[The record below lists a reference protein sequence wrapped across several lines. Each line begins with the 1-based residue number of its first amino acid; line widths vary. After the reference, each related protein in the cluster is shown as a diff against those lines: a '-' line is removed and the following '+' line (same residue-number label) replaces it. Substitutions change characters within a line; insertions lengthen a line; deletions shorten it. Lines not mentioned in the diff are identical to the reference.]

1 MTTGI
6 HIFRKDLR
14 TKDNFALHELSRVV
28 DHVIGVFFYDPK
40 QITATTKVYHSE
52 RAAQFIVESV
62 DDLNVQCDGK
72 LLTLKEDPCI
82 GIERL
87 IKQVKP
93 VAISFNADYTQYALK
108 RDQAIQK
115 ICKQHNVE
123 CIVNEDDQTL
133 LPMNQLIKKDGSPYM
148 VYGPFFK
155 LIQRHDIAKPLTF
168 KIAWKKYGKSEN
180 VKLKTYKD
188 NWVGGRTEGL
198 RRLRTGTATG
208 AIDDMSA
215 TTIQLSAYMNQGC
228 ISIREVYWAFKS
240 KYRSI
245 EPIRS
250 IVWRDFLLCIFR
262 FAPNSNS
269 YDKFIEE
276 RYNKIKWPSL
286 NKTDW
291 SKFMN
296 CNTGF
301 LLVDAAMAELL
312 KNGFV
317 NNRSRLILA
326 TFWTKYLMIS
336 PLDKTYGSQVWFSK
350 LLVDCSA
357 SQNKMNHQWV
367 VGELDLA
374 GRRFSMKG
382 THPLTGRMIR
392 VDNQMI
398 KRYDTNFEFIKKWIP
413 EFKDLTIKECKVKV
427 KQIKPMYEW
436 RDRYMEY
443 CKLFEKLPR

>member
-1 MTTGI
+1 MRVGI

-14 TKDNFALHELSRVV
+14 TKDNIALHELSKIV
-28 DHVIGVFFYDPK
+28 DHIVGVFFYDPK
-40 QITATTKVYHSE
+40 QITATSKTYHSE

-62 DDLNVQCDGK
+62 EDLNIQCDGK
-72 LLTLKEDPCI
+72 LLTLKDDPCI

-87 IKQVKP
+87 IKQINP
-93 VAISFNADYTQYALK
+93 TAISFNADYTQYAIK
-108 RDQAIQK
+108 RDQTIQK
-115 ICKQHNVE
+115 ICNRYDIQS
-123 CIVNEDDQTL
+123 IVNEDDQTL
-133 LPMNQLIKKDGSPYM
+133 LPMNKLVKKDGSPYM

-155 LIQRHDIAKPLTF
+155 LIRRQEIAKPLTS
-168 KIAWKKYGKSEN
+168 KINWKKHGKSEAL
-180 VKLKTYKD
+180 KLKTYSD
-188 NWVGGRTEGL
+188 NWIGGRTEAL

-228 ISIREVYWAFKS
+228 ISIREVYWKFKADY
-240 KYRSI
+240 KSI

-262 FAPNSNS
+262 FAPNGNS
-269 YDKFIEE
+269 YDKHIDE
-276 RYNKIKWPSL
+276 RYDKIKWPAL
-286 NKTDW
+286 NRTDW
-291 SKFMN
+291 NKFMN

-301 LLVDAAMAELL
+301 LLVDAAISEL
-312 KNGFV
+312 KSGFC

-336 PLDKTYGSQVWFSK
+336 PFDNQYGSQVWFSK
-350 LLVDCSA
+350 LLIDSNA
-357 SQNKMNHQWV
+357 SQNKMNMQWV
-367 VGELDLA
+367 IGDLDLS
-374 GRRFSMKG
+374 GRRFSMRG
-382 THPLTGRMIR
+382 MHSLTGRVIR

-398 KRYDTNFEFIKKWIP
+398 KRYDADYKMIKKWIP
-413 EFKDLTIKECKVKV
+413 AFKDLSLKECKAKA

-436 RDRYMEY
+436 RERYIKY